1 MKGKALFNAGISLEL
16 TIIKLVTSPITG
28 LTLRFPLDFPQS
40 ARHPG
45 DIQEEISYKF
55 RQSWLHEF

>member
-16 TIIKLVTSPITG
+16 TIIKLVTSPVNGSTP
-28 LTLRFPLDFPQS
+28 RFPLDFLQG